1 MTLQR
6 NRVLRVVELLWRRM
20 GAARFYF
27 LAAVIVI
34 LGLALVG
41 AFYIIN
47 GRKPP
52 LAGAPAPVAISSSPG
67 AASPTPTNRR
77 ADAASKSLPDPT
89 ERPVSRPLL
98 AITDVVPQERFNA
111 HGSSGLEL
119 IVGITPQ
126 ADVRS
131 RAVEI
136 RVSFFEATPTG
147 EIRPTDAA
155 IKHRWLNG
163 ERDWSQP
170 TPKYLLVSYA
180 PRDGGRAGE
189 ELRYAGYLVRAY
201 LDGELQDQRAVPD
214 SILKT
219 VGLAGQRRD
228 TAMSAPS
235 LAGSRPSLPP
245 ASPVPPSA
253 TATASPVDGNSLAA
267 ATPADST
274 ALPYG
279 RPVPDKPGFVNSPY
293 DERFLIDVRGMP
305 PGTLVKDPHTGK
317 SFLVP

>member
-1 MTLQR
+1 MMTLQR

-20 GAARFYF
+20 GVARFYL

-34 LGLALVG
+34 LALALVG
-41 AFYIIN
+41 AFHIVK
-47 GRKPP
+47 GRKPT
-52 LAGAPAPVAISSSPG
+52 LAGAPVPATSAPSRSLVSP
-67 AASPTPTNRR
+67 APTNRNAG
-77 ADAASKSLPDPT
+77 ADLKSLPDPNA
-89 ERPVSRPLL
+89 RPASHPVLT
-98 AITDVVPQERFNA
+98 ITDVVPQERFNA
-111 HGSSGLEL
+111 DGSSGLDL
-119 IVGITPQ
+119 IVGITPH
-126 ADVRS
+126 ADARS

-180 PRDGGRAGE
+180 PRGGRAGG

-219 VGLAGQRRD
+219 VGQAGQPRD
-228 TAMSAPS
+228 AATPVPI

-245 ASPVPPSA
+245 VSPVPPAS
-253 TATASPVDGNSLAA
+253 TATASSVDANSLPN

-279 RPVPDKPGFVNSPY
+279 RPVPNKPGFVNSPY

-317 SFLVP
+317 SFRVP